1 MKRDA
6 VCYIA
11 KRSAVLLV
19 LGLLFAPEAAAQKVG
34 STSMQFL
41 KVLPSAR
48 AAAVGDAYSVW
59 ASGAEAIFWNP
70 AGIALTERQELSLTY
85 TDWLFDARQG
95 GLSYALS
102 IGNVG
107 AVGLQ
112 VQYVD
117 FGAFEETTNERPY
130 ISDPDQPGITG
141 RTFRPYSYLIGATY
155 GRHLTDRFALGL
167 GVKYAFES
175 LFDAATVRAQV
186 RQGVFEDVSTRASAL
201 LFDFGIRYST
211 GFRSIQIGSAVQNF
225 GPDVQYAVESYPVP
239 LVFRVG
245 IAADLVGPNGLF
257 IGASENSQV
266 RAAFDLFHPNDYA
279 QQLHFGMEYE
289 FLRVLSL
296 RGGYKFNYDSD
307 GLTLGG
313 GLQHSLSDVGL
324 AIDYSFGAM
333 GAYLDSVHRF
343 SLLVSLQ

>member
-1 MKRDA
+1 MRGKTARYLA
-6 VCYIA
+6 TTCT
-11 KRSAVLLV
+11 VLLV
-19 LGLLFAPEAAAQKVG
+19 LGGALVPSATAQKVG

-59 ASGAEAIFWNP
+59 AAGAEAIFWNP
-70 AGIALTERQELSLTY
+70 AGLALTDNQELSLTY

-95 GLSYALS
+95 GLAYALS
-102 IGNVG
+102 LGRLG
-107 AVGLQ
+107 AVGVQ

-117 FGAFEETTNERPY
+117 FGTFEETTNERPY
-130 ISDPDQPGITG
+130 INDPNQPGLTG
-141 RTFRPYSYLIGATY
+141 RTFRPFSYLVGATY

-167 GVKYAFES
+167 GVKYAFEA
-175 LFDAATVRAQV
+175 LFDAATVQSQV
-186 RQGVFEDVSTRASAL
+186 RQGVFDDVSTRASAI
-201 LFDFGIRYST
+201 LFDFGIRYNT

-225 GPDVQYAVESYPVP
+225 GPDVTYAVESYPVP

-245 IAADLVGPNGLF
+245 IAADLVGSNGLF
-257 IGASENSQV
+257 LGGHEASQV
-266 RAAFDLFHPNDYA
+266 RAAFDLFHPNDYD
-279 QQLHFGMEYE
+279 QQLHLGLEYE
-289 FLRVLSL
+289 FLEVLSL

-313 GLQHSLSDVGL
+313 GLKHGLGGLGL

-333 GAYLDSVHRF
+333 GAYLDNVHRF
-343 SLLVSLQ
+343 SLLVSLR